1 MKNTKV
7 GLTVGLALLLAT
19 SAFAANKG
27 TVRFQEQVS
36 VGGTQVKPGEYKAAW
51 EGSGPNVQL
60 NLMKGKNVV
69 ATTTARVVE
78 LDRTAPD
85 DTAVVTNNGDG
96 SRSLSQLRF
105 HGKKQALAI
114 GNESAQA
121 GSGTK

>member
-7 GLTVGLALLLAT
+7 VLTVGLALLLAT
-19 SAFAANKG
+19 SAFAASKG
-27 TVRFQEQVS
+27 TVQFQEQVS

-78 LDRTAPD
+78 LDRTAQD